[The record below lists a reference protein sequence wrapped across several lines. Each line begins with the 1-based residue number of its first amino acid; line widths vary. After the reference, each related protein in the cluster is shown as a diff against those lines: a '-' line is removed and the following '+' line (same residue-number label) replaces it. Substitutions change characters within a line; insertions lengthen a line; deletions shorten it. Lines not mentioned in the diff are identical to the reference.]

1 MGAAAAAELLDWL
14 ISYGVREIISAG
26 SCGVL
31 TPFDEGTFLVP
42 CKALRDEG
50 TSYHYAPPSE
60 EAVLEPACVDAVCQ
74 ALEDMDAPYA
84 RVKTW
89 TTDAFFRET
98 RGKVEKRLKQGCSIV
113 EMECAAMATVAAFRN
128 VKFAQFMWAAD
139 SLSGEKWDA
148 RNLNK
153 LGTDAGE
160 IYMEAA
166 IRTLEYL

>member
-1 MGAAAAAELLDWL
+1 M
-14 ISYGVREIISAG
+14 
-26 SCGVL
+26 
-31 TPFDEGTFLVP
+31 
-42 CKALRDEG
+42 
-50 TSYHYAPPSE
+50 
-60 EAVLEPACVDAVCQ
+60 
-74 ALEDMDAPYA
+74 
-84 RVKTW
+84 KTW

-98 RGKVEKRLKQGCSIV
+98 RGKVEKRLKQGCSVV

-166 IRTLEYL
+166 IRILPAQTGNVRGVVLYYIKWVLWESRKSVPQSRNFSTIESRKEHEYERKT